1 MKGDNSIVY
10 IGKSKHGKVSFD
22 LATLID
28 TRLLIQSN
36 SGGGKSWA
44 IRRLLEQ
51 SHGQV
56 QQIVLDL
63 EGEFSTLRERF
74 DYVLAGRNGDTSAD
88 PRSAGLLARRLLELK
103 VSAICDLYELKAH
116 ERVRFV
122 RLFLE
127 SLVSSP
133 KKLWHPVLVIVD
145 EAHHFCP
152 EKGQAE
158 SAPAVIDLI
167 TRGRKRGFCGVLATQ
182 RLSKLHKDAA
192 AELLNKMIGR
202 TSLDIDRKRAADEL
216 GFRKQDDSL
225 ALRDLKPGEFH
236 TYGPA
241 IRVNKTYVGGIIS
254 LAVDSVKTTHPT
266 VGARHI
272 DAPPAPTAAIKRV
285 LGKLSDLPA
294 EAEQQA
300 HDVTTLR
307 KQVSDLRGKL
317 NRAEQSQVKQCDHA
331 EELAGLCQ
339 RVNEAEKLVSV
350 AKTRTS
356 QLEPAL
362 NRLSNSVGAIQ
373 GDVARTLLLM
383 KNGHKATG
391 VVTNPVRPLRAVP
404 TSPRSDETHH
414 ASDLTTSQQRIL
426 DSLASFDGVGLFAV
440 HKNSLAARA
449 GVSPRSGGY
458 FNNLGRLRSCGLVNY
473 PTASYVQLTD
483 KGRTVA
489 NHVEQITSLS
499 ELHDS
504 WLNIVTR
511 SQAKILTALIDIYPD
526 VIRKDELAERIG
538 VSASSGGYFNNL
550 GRLRTLSV
558 AEYPSPGCI
567 KATDLLFPG
576 GLS

>member
-1 MKGDNSIVY
+1 MKGENSIVY
-10 IGKSKHGKVSFD
+10 IGKSRRGNVSFD

-63 EGEFSTLRERF
+63 EGEFNTLRERF

-88 PRSAGLLARRLLELK
+88 QRSAGLLARRLLELK

-133 KKLWHPVLVIVD
+133 KNLWHPVLVIVD

-158 SAPAVIDLI
+158 SAAAVIDLI

-225 ALRDLKPGEFH
+225 ALRDLRPGEFH

-241 IRVNKTYVGGIIS
+241 IRVNKTYVGGIIA
-254 LAVDSVKTTHPT
+254 LAVGSVKTTHPK
-266 VGARHI
+266 VGSRQI

-285 LGKLSDLPA
+285 LGKLADLPA

-300 HDVTTLR
+300 QDAATLR
-307 KQVSDLRGKL
+307 KQVSELRGRL
-317 NRAEQSQVKQCDHA
+317 TRAERSQVKQCDHTG
-331 EELAGLCQ
+331 ELTGLRQ
-339 RVNEAEKLVSV
+339 RANEAEKMVSV
-350 AKTRTS
+350 AKTRTG
-356 QLEPAL
+356 QLGPAL
-362 NRLSNSVGAIQ
+362 KRLSDSVGAIR

-383 KNGHKATG
+383 ENGHKPTRVA
-391 VVTNPVRPLRAVP
+391 TNPVPPRRPIS
-404 TSPRSDETHH
+404 TS
-414 ASDLTTSQQRIL
+414 SDLDDVGKPDMNLPRQRIL
-426 DSLASFDGVGLFAV
+426 DALAAYESVGLQQVHRNAV
-440 HKNSLAARA
+440 AARA
-449 GVSPRSGGY
+449 GASPRSSAYTNNVSKLRVTGY
-458 FNNLGRLRSCGLVNY
+458 IDY
-473 PTASYVQLTD
+473 PIKGHLILTD
-483 KGRTVA
+483 QGRQQA
-489 NHVEQITSLS
+489 GAPEQPISLTD
-499 ELHDS
+499 LHDA
-504 WLNIVTR
+504 WLRIISTP
-511 SQAKILTALIDIYPD
+511 QATLLRVILEAWPESMS
-526 VIRKDELAERIG
+526 REELAERAN
-538 VSASSGGYFNNL
+538 VSLTSSAFTNNVSRLSTLKALTYPQKGYVKAS
-550 GRLRTLSV
+550 
-558 AEYPSPGCI
+558 E
-567 KATDLLFPG
+567 LLFPE
-576 GLS
+576 GLA